1 VADQRAKILII
12 DDEDVVLDSCLL
24 VFEGE
29 DYEVATARDGTAGL
43 ALVPE
48 FQPDLIL
55 VDLMMPGISGFDVL
69 AKLRETD
76 PTVVAI
82 VITGYSTVGSA
93 VEAMKQGAFDFLP
106 KPFTPE
112 ELRLITRRGLEKRR
126 LVLETI
132 ALRRERET
140 LRENFAAIISHE
152 LRSPLAAVQ
161 QNLYGLVAELDV
173 QLTAAQ
179 KERFGRLQGRIGDLI
194 GMIQTWLKAVSTSVE
209 KIRDSFAPVVLAPL
223 IAKAIE
229 TVQPHATRKAITI
242 GAAVSEPLAPVLGDA
257 GTLTE
262 ALVNLIGNA
271 VKYTPANGQVEVRAR
286 TAGDEVILEVADNGV
301 GMAAEDL
308 THLFGDFYRAK
319 SSAGSEPGAGLG
331 LALTKRIVEA
341 HAGTIAVASEVG
353 KGTTFTIRLPA
364 QGAQTQSP
372 AGPASAAST
381 TRDPGD
387 QS

>member
-1 VADQRAKILII
+1 VAERAKILII

-29 DYEVATARDGTAGL
+29 NYEVATARDGAAGL

-69 AKLRETD
+69 ARLREID
-76 PTVVAI
+76 PTLVAI
-82 VITGYSTVGSA
+82 VITGYSTVNSA

-112 ELRLITRRGLEKRR
+112 ELRLITRRGIEKRR

-161 QNLYGLVAELDV
+161 QNLFGLVAELEG
-173 QLTAAQ
+173 QLTPAQ
-179 KERFGRLQGRIGDLI
+179 QERFGRLKGRLGDLI
-194 GMIQTWLKAVSTSVE
+194 GMIQTWLKAVSTSVD
-209 KIRDSFAPVVLAPL
+209 KIRESFVPTALPPL
-223 IAKAIE
+223 IGKAVE
-229 TVQPHATRKAITI
+229 TVQPHAMRKGITI
-242 GAAVSEPLAPVLGDA
+242 GAAVREPLPPVLGDA

-271 VKYTPANGQVEVRAR
+271 VKYTPANGSVEVRAH
-286 TAGDEVILEVADNGV
+286 AEGAEVVLEVADDGV
-301 GMAAEDL
+301 GIAPEDL
-308 THLFGDFYRAK
+308 PHLFGDFYRAR
-319 SSAGSEPGAGLG
+319 SSAGGEAGAGLG

-341 HAGTIAVASEVG
+341 HAGSVAVASEVG

-364 QGAQTQSP
+364 HGADTQSP
-372 AGPASAAST
+372 AGTTAAAPS

>member
-1 VADQRAKILII
+1 VETRSKILII

-29 DYEVATARDGTAGL
+29 DYEVATARDGAAGL

-48 FQPDLIL
+48 FNPDLIL

-69 AKLRETD
+69 AQLRATD
-76 PTVVAI
+76 PTLVAI

-106 KPFTPE
+106 KPFTPD
-112 ELRLITRRGLEKRR
+112 ELRMITRRGLEKRR

-132 ALRRERET
+132 ALRREREL

-161 QNLYGLVAELDV
+161 QNLFGLAAELSG
-173 QLTAAQ
+173 QLTEAQ
-179 KERFGRLQGRIGDLI
+179 KERFERLKGRIGDLI
-194 GMIQTWLKAVSTSVE
+194 GMIQTWLKAVSLPLD
-209 KIRDSFAPVVLAPL
+209 KIRESFAPVALLPA
-223 IAKAIE
+223 IAKAVE
-229 TVQPHATRKAITI
+229 TVQPHATRKAIAI
-242 GAAVSEPLAPVLGDA
+242 AAAVSEPLATVLGDA

-271 VKYTPANGQVEVRAR
+271 VKYTPAGGQVEVRAR
-286 TAGDEVILEVADNGV
+286 SEGGHVILEVADNGV
-301 GMAAEDL
+301 GIAPEDL
-308 THLFGDFYRAK
+308 PHLFGDFYRAK
-319 SSAGSEPGAGLG
+319 SSAGSEAGAGLG
-331 LALTKRIVEA
+331 LALTHRIVEA
-341 HAGTIAVASEVG
+341 HAGTVSVASTVG

-364 QGAQTQSP
+364 HGAATQSP
-372 AGPASAAST
+372 AGTASAASS